1 MPSYNVKQI
10 AYTSPEQCVQN
21 VPVDVYNMQGSAQ
34 AGDDPRIAP
43 YQQIVLQP
51 RPANDATGTQVFSMN
66 KTYYL
71 SLTLPKNLNYDMQ
84 YAIRLVK
91 LPESSSGDLDQMNY
105 QFIRYITSRKA
116 GGADND
122 NSRVVLF
129 QQKDEEGNYIG
140 DTMVRI
146 AEDSPQIPPSTTIL
160 NTYKAGHMY
169 YYKDTDGEYYY

>member
-71 SLTLPKNLNYDMQ
+71 ELTLPKNLNYDMQ
-84 YAIRLVK
+84 YAIRLIK
-91 LPESSSGDLDQMNY
+91 LPEGSIM
-105 QFIRYITSRKA
+105 I
-116 GGADND
+116 
-122 NSRVVLF
+122 
-129 QQKDEEGNYIG
+129 
-140 DTMVRI
+140 I
-146 AEDSPQIPPSTTIL
+146 AELFFSNRRMKKIIIL
-160 NTYKAGHMY
+160 AIQWLELRRSRRKFHPLQLY
-169 YYKDTDGEYYY
+169 